1 VLTPLGLWVVDLFG
15 KGGISVNSTP
25 VRSARLEDGDCLQ
38 VGNFVI
44 RARYL
49 QPAPARIPFSHLA
62 DATGPILELQ
72 GSSVSL
78 PALQETFSHQALG
91 QTQPVSSF
99 PVTPGTEPALA
110 NELSREVLA
119 LQTELANYVQPA
131 AERARPAPATSGPRA
146 AATGV
151 AANHASR
158 PALTAKDGAQ
168 TKPLPLP
175 QGQPEKDMHAWLS
188 QRLAALQ
195 QERQTRWQKIVN
207 YLTGNANEKSTP

>member
-1 VLTPLGLWVVDLFG
+1 MQQQMFDQFQQAMLMMFQMFG
-15 KGGISVNSTP
+15 K
-25 VRSARLEDGDCLQ
+25 LQ
-38 VGNFVI
+38 REQLGVI
-44 RARYL
+44 RDEMERL
-49 QPAPARIPFSHLA
+49 R
-62 DATGPILELQ
+62 
-72 GSSVSL
+72 
-78 PALQETFSHQALG
+78 
-91 QTQPVSSF
+91 
-99 PVTPGTEPALA
+99 
-110 NELSREVLA
+110 ELSREVLA
-119 LQTELANYVQPA
+119 LQTELANYVQPG
-131 AERARPAPATSGPRA
+131 AEGARPAPATSGPRA

-158 PALTAKDGAQ
+158 PALAAKDGAQ